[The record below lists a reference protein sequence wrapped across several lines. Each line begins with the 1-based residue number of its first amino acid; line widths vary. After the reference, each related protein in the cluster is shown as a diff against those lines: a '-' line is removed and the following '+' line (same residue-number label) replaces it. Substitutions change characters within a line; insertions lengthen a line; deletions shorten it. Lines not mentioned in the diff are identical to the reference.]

1 MFIDKEGKLFG
12 KVSIIDIIVILA
24 IVVAAFGVY
33 NRFASA
39 NSKVETVTQ
48 SIEYTMIVKGVRQGT
63 VDALGKGGQVFEATT
78 KEYFGEIVETDYAGA
93 VDYEEMQNG
102 EIKNVELPEKYDVT
116 VTVRIDGKVNDS
128 GYYTGSNAV
137 LNVGSRHIFYSKY
150 AKTTGEIMS
159 VKEVQ

>member
-12 KVSIIDIIVILA
+12 KVSIIDIIVVLA

-48 SIEYTMIVKGVRQGT
+48 NIEYTMIVKGVRQGT
-63 VDALGKGGQVFEATT
+63 VDALEKGGQVFEATT
-78 KEYFGEIVETDYAGA
+78 KEYFGEIVGTDYVAA
-93 VDYEEMQNG
+93 VDYEEMLNG
-102 EIKNVELPEKYDVT
+102 EIKSVELPEKYDVT

-128 GYYTGSNAV
+128 GYYTGSNAA
-137 LNVGSRHIFYSKY
+137 LNVGSRHVFYSKY